1 MNKCLGAYLRLLPK
15 GGMLIRRRV
24 LNRGGG
30 GGVGAIIKFSSEG
43 SVNLFWL
50 NINSL
55 LFVNTV
61 VVYEAYRS

>member
-15 GGMLIRRRV
+15 GGMLIRRRA
-24 LNRGGG
+24 LNR

-61 VVYEAYRS
+61 VVYEVYRS